1 MKQLTR
7 QEFDS
12 KLSSGEKFIVDFYAS
27 WCGPCKMMMPIIEN
41 TSKQLTE
48 QSSSVSVYKFDI
60 ESDRE
65 LTAQLGIR
73 GVPTI
78 KAFNDGKEVFTKVGI
93 MRENELMDLAKNVL
107 HG

>member
-7 QEFDS
+7 EEFDN
-12 KLSSGEKFIVDFYAS
+12 KLSSGDKFIVDFYAS
-27 WCGPCKMMMPIIEN
+27 WCGPCKMMMPIIES

-60 ESDRE
+60 ESDRD

-78 KAFNDGKEVFTKVGI
+78 KAFTGGKEVFTKSGI
-93 MRENELMDLAKNVL
+93 MRETELMDLAKNVL